1 MPNTCS
7 GTEMGAAC
15 VLLTLSNEAPT
26 EVPASRKRGRPLG
39 SKNNPKA
46 PTEVPA
52 SRKRGRPLGSKNKPK
67 TPTKVTTKKRGRPLG
82 SKNKPKEISKET
94 NKTKKK
100 TRVKKAVDEA
110 PTKKVYRCS
119 LCGLAGHTKK
129 KCPTCIDLCALD

>member
-7 GTEMGAAC
+7 GTEMSAAC

-26 EVPASRKRGRPLG
+26 EITTK
-39 SKNNPKA
+39 
-46 PTEVPA
+46 
-52 SRKRGRPLGSKNKPK
+52 KRGRPLGSKNKPK
-67 TPTKVTTKKRGRPLG
+67 APTEITTKKRGRPLG

-129 KCPTCIDLCALD
+129 KCPTCVDLCALD